1 MELSNLLKEM
11 IKNSLHNINI
21 PQKRVLEK
29 EIEKVRNQLHKMIEE
44 NIDTEF
50 VVKTSQSLDR
60 LIVKYTEL

>member
-1 MELSNLLKEM
+1 M
-11 IKNSLHNINI
+11 IKNSLHSINI
-21 PQKRVLEK
+21 PQKRILEK

-44 NIDTEF
+44 NIDREF